1 MLVKYCECVGYA
13 CVFKDTVATP
23 PPLQFNHPYEPTT
36 SKNTQPMKPEKY
48 YLMGDAANYR
58 ASRRI
63 GVRPLSDSQLRYL
76 YASRRL
82 GRSSISHLTGYVN
95 GFRPHV
101 VVPDVR
107 NSWNTLNTLVQL
119 GLLIREGK
127 YYSISSTGREYLSY
141 LRNYLVNKRL

>member
-1 MLVKYCECVGYA
+1 
-13 CVFKDTVATP
+13 
-23 PPLQFNHPYEPTT
+23 
-36 SKNTQPMKPEKY
+36 MKPEKY

-58 ASRRI
+58 ASRRLGI
-63 GVRPLSDSQLRYL
+63 RPLNDSQLRYL

-82 GRSSISHLTGYVN
+82 GRSSIGHLTGYVN

-101 VVPDVR
+101 VIPDSR
-107 NSWNTLNTLVQL
+107 NSWNILNTLVQC

-141 LRNYLVNKRL
+141 LRNYLINKRL